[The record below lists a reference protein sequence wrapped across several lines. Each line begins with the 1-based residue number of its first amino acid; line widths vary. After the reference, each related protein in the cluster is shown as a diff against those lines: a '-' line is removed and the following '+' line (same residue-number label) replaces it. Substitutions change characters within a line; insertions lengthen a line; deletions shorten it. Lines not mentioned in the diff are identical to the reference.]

1 MDADFQLTTGYRLP
15 TTVRSGGH
23 REVGVVSQRLAVVR
37 EDEGKLAVVKRRI
50 APMDRNVVARA
61 QGIAQR
67 NPMEQRIVLVQVKS
81 GAHVQVPP
89 VVVLSRVIQ
98 QRHGN
103 NFQTEHSLCRPPR
116 IVTPMYSVQVPPIAP
131 L

>member
-1 MDADFQLTTGYRLP
+1 
-15 TTVRSGGH
+15 
-23 REVGVVSQRLAVVR
+23 
-37 EDEGKLAVVKRRI
+37 
-50 APMDRNVVARA
+50 
-61 QGIAQR
+61 
-67 NPMEQRIVLVQVKS
+67 
-81 GAHVQVPP
+81 
-89 VVVLSRVIQ
+89 LSRVIQ